1 MEEEAGFLGVFNP
14 DFMLPGPNGELI
26 SRKGAVLERDR
37 FEKMLDEYYA
47 IRGWDVKTGL
57 QKRKTLEDL
66 KLADLTPEMEK
77 LGLVAE

>member
-1 MEEEAGFLGVFNP
+1 
-14 DFMLPGPNGELI
+14 MLE
-26 SRKGAVLERDR
+26 
-37 FEKMLDEYYA
+37 EYYA

-66 KLADLTPEMEK
+66 KLADMIPGMQK